1 MQEIIFSIK
10 TFFKFA
16 KSVSMRQCVSKYAS
30 VFLTFPK
37 NFIFAGS
44 YVTCHCVCRCGKPK
58 TSMIEMDNS
67 DITLRL
73 TDYNNYPHRHRSR
86 FDNNGD
92 HSKLFIAMV
101 SFIKHMVLTLICV
114 KIILI

>member
-1 MQEIIFSIK
+1 
-10 TFFKFA
+10 
-16 KSVSMRQCVSKYAS
+16 
-30 VFLTFPK
+30 
-37 NFIFAGS
+37 
-44 YVTCHCVCRCGKPK
+44 
-58 TSMIEMDNS
+58 MIEMDNS

-114 KIILI
+114 NIIFNLVRDLSSRQGFIQTNNSDLQETV